1 MPVFSHSISAHD
13 TTASR
18 RSAGSRR
25 FVLVFALLLTLPG
38 CVHRRATIRT
48 EPPGA
53 QVLVGDR
60 EIGYSPASFDFTW
73 YGTEEVTLRK
83 DGYEIE
89 THYVKLRRPWYQV
102 PPLDLITDHFSPGRI
117 KDQQDFFFKLRPRQL
132 VPANQLLE
140 RGNALRSEAQLGQ

>member
-1 MPVFSHSISAHD
+1 MPVFNHRNAERQ
-13 TTASR
+13 TAKATR
-18 RSAGSRR
+18 RANRWQC
-25 FVLVFALLLTLPG
+25 LAALALLLILPG

-48 EPPGA
+48 DPPGA

-89 THYVKLRRPWYQV
+89 THYVKIPRPWYQV
-102 PPLDLITDHFSPGRI
+102 PPLDFVFDNFAPGRI
-117 KDQQDFFFKLRPRQL
+117 KDRHEFHFKLRPRQL

-140 RGNALRSEAQLGQ
+140 RGNALRSEAQLTQ

>member
-1 MPVFSHSISAHD
+1 MPVFSHRNAERQ
-13 TTASR
+13 TAKATFRPSR
-18 RSAGSRR
+18 WQC
-25 FVLVFALLLTLPG
+25 LVSLALLLTLPG

-48 EPPGA
+48 DPPGA

-73 YGTEEVTLRK
+73 YGTEEVTIRK

-89 THYVKLRRPWYQV
+89 TQYVKIPRPWYQV
-102 PPLDLITDHFSPGRI
+102 PPLDFVFDNFTPGRI
-117 KDQQDFFFKLRPRQL
+117 KDRHEFHFKLRPRQL

-140 RGNALRSEAQLGQ
+140 RGNALRSEAQLTQ